1 MTARVEAVVETTEQ
15 QHFVEQFLDLLD
27 KDIEAGRS
35 IGDLPA
41 ALEQSM
47 LARLGKPLGSAQ
59 TISGAVE
66 I

>member
-1 MTARVEAVVETTEQ
+1 MDETGVETAEQ
-15 QHFVEQFLDLLD
+15 QYFVEQFLDLLD

-35 IGDLPA
+35 IGDLPV

-47 LARLGKPLGSAQ
+47 LARLGKPLDSAQ
-59 TISGAVE
+59 TLSGAVE

>member
-1 MTARVEAVVETTEQ
+1 METAEQ

-47 LARLGKPLGSAQ
+47 LARLGKPLDSEQ
-59 TISGAVE
+59 TIIGTVE

>member
-1 MTARVEAVVETTEQ
+1 METAEQ
-15 QHFVEQFLDLLD
+15 QYFVEQFLDLLD

-35 IGDLPA
+35 IGDLPV

-47 LARLGKPLGSAQ
+47 LARLGKPLDSAQ
-59 TISGAVE
+59 TLSGAVE

>member
-1 MTARVEAVVETTEQ
+1 MVKTGMVTPEQ
-15 QHFVEQFLDLLD
+15 QNFVEPFLDLLD
-27 KDIEAGRS
+27 KGIEAGQS

>member
-1 MTARVEAVVETTEQ
+1 MKTGVDTSEQ
-15 QHFVEQFLDLLD
+15 QRVVEQFLDLLD

-47 LARLGKPLGSAQ
+47 LATLGKSLDLQEP
-59 TISGAVE
+59 ISGEVE

>member
-1 MTARVEAVVETTEQ
+1 VKTGVDTSEQ
-15 QHFVEQFLDLLD
+15 QRIVEQFLDLLD

-35 IGDLPA
+35 VGNLSA

-47 LARLGKPLGSAQ
+47 LARLGKPLDPAP
-59 TISGAVE
+59 IRGAVE

>member
-1 MTARVEAVVETTEQ
+1 MTALVEAVVETTEQ

-41 ALEQSM
+41 ALE
-47 LARLGKPLGSAQ
+47 
-59 TISGAVE
+59 
-66 I
+66 

>member
-1 MTARVEAVVETTEQ
+1 METAEQ

-35 IGDLPA
+35 IGDLPS

-59 TISGAVE
+59 TISSAVE

>member
-1 MTARVEAVVETTEQ
+1 MVTPEQ
-15 QHFVEQFLDLLD
+15 QNFVEPFLDLLD
-27 KDIEAGRS
+27 KGIEAGQS

-47 LARLGKPLGSAQ
+47 LARLGKPLSSAQ

>member
-1 MTARVEAVVETTEQ
+1 MVTPEQ
-15 QHFVEQFLDLLD
+15 QNFVEPFLDLLD
-27 KDIEAGRS
+27 KGIEAGQS